1 MWNSISN
8 KLLTAGIRR
17 YIPTAAPFKPV
28 MYASELADRPNLE
41 NDDENDED
49 VLELWTDDWDG

>member
-1 MWNSISN
+1 
-8 KLLTAGIRR
+8 
-17 YIPTAAPFKPV
+17 